1 MFWFFGHQISAVLVA
16 QSEIEPAPPILEGEV
31 LTIRPPGKSPFWF
44 LTFLR
49 NSGPAL
55 GATILIIRFYRLF
68 QLLIQKVIELPI
80 PSPSGLQIPRY
91 LLDLKFKLM

>member
-31 LTIRPPGKSPFWF
+31 LTIRRPGKSPFWF

-55 GATILIIRFYRLF
+55 GATILIRFYRLF

-80 PSPSGLQIPRY
+80 PSPY
-91 LLDLKFKLM
+91 LDFKSQDIDWIWSSN